1 MNASD
6 VLQRFGELP
15 FVLELELGTL
25 SMTIGEIF
33 QLQEGSVLRTDHPA
47 GAPFPLYASN
57 VKLAEAEIIVIDNT
71 VSVRIQK
78 MLKKGAAAGHVTNSA
93 GGKATK

>member
-15 FVLELELGTL
+15 FVVELELGTL
-25 SMTIGEIF
+25 SMSIGEIF

-47 GAPFPLYASN
+47 GTPFPLFASN
-57 VKLAEAEIIVIDNT
+57 VKLAEAEVIVIDDT

-78 MLKKGAAAGHVTNSA
+78 MLQKSGSGGGH
-93 GGKATK
+93 ATD

>member
-15 FVLELELGTL
+15 FVVELELGTL
-25 SMTIGEIF
+25 SMTIGDIF

-47 GAPFPLYASN
+47 GAPFPLFASN
-57 VKLAEAEIIVIDNT
+57 VKLAEAEIIVIDDT
-71 VSVRIQK
+71 VSVRVQK
-78 MLKKGAAAGHVTNSA
+78 MLQKSGGGGGH
-93 GGKATK
+93 ATD

>member
-33 QLQEGSVLRTDHPA
+33 QLEEGTVLRTDHCA
-47 GAPFPLYASN
+47 GTPFPLFASN
-57 VKLAEAEIIVIDNT
+57 VKLAEAEVIVIDNT
-71 VSVRIQK
+71 VSVRVQK
-78 MLKKGAAAGHVTNSA
+78 MLQKSGT
-93 GGKATK
+93 GGGNATD

>member
-15 FVLELELGTL
+15 FVVELELGTL
-25 SMTIGEIF
+25 SMSIGEIF

-47 GAPFPLYASN
+47 GAPFPLFASN
-57 VKLAEAEIIVIDNT
+57 VKLAEAEVIVIDDT
-71 VSVRIQK
+71 VSVRVQK
-78 MLKKGAAAGHVTNSA
+78 MLQKSGT
-93 GGKATK
+93 GGGNATD

>member
-15 FVLELELGTL
+15 FVVELELGTL
-25 SMTIGEIF
+25 SMSIGDIF

-47 GAPFPLYASN
+47 GAPFPLFASN
-57 VKLAEAEIIVIDNT
+57 VKLAEAEVIVIDDT
-71 VSVRIQK
+71 VSVRVQK
-78 MLKKGAAAGHVTNSA
+78 MLQKNGS
-93 GGKATK
+93 GGGNATD

>member
-15 FVLELELGTL
+15 FVVELELGTL
-25 SMTIGEIF
+25 SLSIGEIF

-47 GAPFPLYASN
+47 GAPFPLFASH
-57 VKLAEAEIIVIDNT
+57 VQVAEAEVIMIDNT
-71 VSVRIQK
+71 VSVRVQK
-78 MLKKGAAAGHVTNSA
+78 MLQKSA
-93 GGKATK
+93 NGGGNATH

>member
-1 MNASD
+1 MNTSD

-25 SMTIGEIF
+25 SMSIGDIF

-47 GAPFPLYASN
+47 GTPFPLFASN
-57 VKLAEAEIIVIDNT
+57 VKLAEAEVIVIDDT
-71 VSVRIQK
+71 VSVRVQRMLQK
-78 MLKKGAAAGHVTNSA
+78 SGS
-93 GGKATK
+93 GGGNATD

>member
-15 FVLELELGTL
+15 FVVELELGTL
-25 SMTIGEIF
+25 SMTIGDIF

-47 GAPFPLYASN
+47 GAPFPLFASN
-57 VKLAEAEIIVIDNT
+57 VKLAEAEVVVIDDT

-78 MLKKGAAAGHVTNSA
+78 MLPKSSTGGGNAAN
-93 GGKATK
+93 

>member
-1 MNASD
+1 MNTSD

-25 SMTIGEIF
+25 AMTIGDIF

-47 GAPFPLYASN
+47 GAPFPLFASN
-57 VKLAEAEIIVIDNT
+57 VKLAEAEVIVIDGT
-71 VSVRIQK
+71 VSVRVHKMMQK
-78 MLKKGAAAGHVTNSA
+78 NCSS
-93 GGKATK
+93 GGNATE

>member
-25 SMTIGEIF
+25 SMSIGDIF

-47 GAPFPLYASN
+47 GAPFPLFASN
-57 VKLAEAEIIVIDNT
+57 VKLAEAEVIVIDDT
-71 VSVRIQK
+71 VSVRVQK
-78 MLKKGAAAGHVTNSA
+78 MLQKSGS
-93 GGKATK
+93 GGGNATD

>member
-25 SMTIGEIF
+25 SMSIGDIF

-47 GAPFPLYASN
+47 GAPFPLFASN
-57 VKLAEAEIIVIDNT
+57 VKLAEAEVIVIDDT
-71 VSVRIQK
+71 VSVRVQK
-78 MLKKGAAAGHVTNSA
+78 MLQKNGS
-93 GGKATK
+93 GGGNATD

>member
-25 SMTIGEIF
+25 SMTIGDIF
-33 QLQEGSVLRTDHPA
+33 QLQEGSLLRTDHPA
-47 GAPFPLYASN
+47 GAPFPLFASN
-57 VKLAEAEIIVIDNT
+57 VKLAEAEVIVIDDT
-71 VSVRIQK
+71 VSVRVQK
-78 MLKKGAAAGHVTNSA
+78 MLQKTGS
-93 GGKATK
+93 GGGNATD

>member
-15 FVLELELGTL
+15 CVVELELGTL
-25 SMTIGEIF
+25 SMSIGEIF
-33 QLQEGSVLRTDHPA
+33 GLQEGAVLRTNHPA
-47 GAPFPLYASN
+47 GAPFPLFANS
-57 VKLAEAEIIVIDNT
+57 VKLAEAEIIVIDNA

-78 MLKKGAAAGHVTNSA
+78 MLTKGAGN
-93 GGKATK
+93 ATH

>member
-15 FVLELELGTL
+15 FVVELELGTL
-25 SMTIGEIF
+25 SMAIGDIF

-47 GAPFPLYASN
+47 GAPFPLFASN
-57 VKLAEAEIIVIDNT
+57 LKLAEAEVIVIDET
-71 VSVRIQK
+71 VSVRVQK
-78 MLKKGAAAGHVTNSA
+78 MLQKSGS
-93 GGKATK
+93 GGGNATD